1 MRIIQAMVRWL
12 LPLVILGAAIGG
24 FVALGGPKP
33 PPRKAVEA
41 PTAMPVRT
49 ASLEAGNGRIEIEA
63 DGVVVPLREIT
74 LAAEVSG
81 RVLRKTEACNEGQS
95 VTRGMLL
102 FEIDPRDYELD
113 VDRLERELSQ
123 ARLAIEEIDEEIVQ
137 NAGSLDLARRQVEL
151 AKREVARLD
160 TLKAGRIITESEH
173 DRALRDELTAANVL
187 TAQEGQKR
195 VLAKRRSRLVEAESL
210 ASTML
215 DKAKLDL
222 SRTRITAPTDG
233 MVVEDKVEQ
242 ESFVAKGTP
251 VVMIEDTSAAE
262 VKTSL
267 RMDEVA
273 RVWGGRKAA
282 AEGGGE
288 DRDIPESPAKVV
300 FSIGDRRY
308 EWDGVLSR
316 YEGKGLDEKT
326 RTLPCRVRVPE
337 PRRVRAIDRYGA
349 PLATLPADAPRSLL
363 RGMFVEVWL
372 QVDVPRPL
380 VSVPEEAVRP
390 SGEVFVMRDGR
401 LIVLHPRPFHAA
413 AGRVVFDQ
421 EESGLEPSDRIVV
434 SQLANPRAGMELV
447 EAAP

>member
-12 LPLVILGAAIGG
+12 VPLVILGAAIGG

-113 VDRLERELSQ
+113 VDRRERELSQ

-195 VLAKRRSRLVEAESL
+195 VLVKRRSRLVEAVSL

-288 DRDIPESPAKVV
+288 ARDIPESPAKVV

-326 RTLPCRVRVPE
+326 RTLPCRVRIPE

-401 LIVLHPRPFHAA
+401 LVVLHPRPFHAA

>member
-113 VDRLERELSQ
+113 VDRLEREVSQ

-151 AKREVARLD
+151 AKRDVARLD

-288 DRDIPESPAKVV
+288 ARDIPESPAKVV

>member
-113 VDRLERELSQ
+113 VDRLEREVSQ

-137 NAGSLDLARRQVEL
+137 NAGSLELARRQVEL
-151 AKREVARLD
+151 AKRDVARLD
-160 TLKAGRIITESEH
+160 TLKADRIITESEH

-251 VVMIEDTSAAE
+251 LVMIEDTSAAE

-267 RMDEVA
+267 RMNEVA

-288 DRDIPESPAKVV
+288 ARDIPESPAKVV

-326 RTLPCRVRVPE
+326 RTLPCRVRIPE

-401 LIVLHPRPFHAA
+401 LVVLHPRPFHAA

>member
-1 MRIIQAMVRWL
+1 
-12 LPLVILGAAIGG
+12 VILGAAIGG

-113 VDRLERELSQ
+113 VDRLEREVSQ

-195 VLAKRRSRLVEAESL
+195 VLVKRRSRLVEAVSL

-288 DRDIPESPAKVV
+288 ARDIPESPAKVV

>member
-1 MRIIQAMVRWL
+1 MSILKAILRWV

-24 FVALGGPKP
+24 FMALGGPKP

-113 VDRLERELSQ
+113 VDRLEREVSQ

-195 VLAKRRSRLVEAESL
+195 VLVKRRSRLVEAESL

-282 AEGGGE
+282 TEGSGE

-300 FSIGDRRY
+300 F
-308 EWDGVLSR
+308 
-316 YEGKGLDEKT
+316 
-326 RTLPCRVRVPE
+326 
-337 PRRVRAIDRYGA
+337 
-349 PLATLPADAPRSLL
+349 
-363 RGMFVEVWL
+363 
-372 QVDVPRPL
+372 
-380 VSVPEEAVRP
+380 
-390 SGEVFVMRDGR
+390 
-401 LIVLHPRPFHAA
+401 
-413 AGRVVFDQ
+413 
-421 EESGLEPSDRIVV
+421 
-434 SQLANPRAGMELV
+434 
-447 EAAP
+447 

>member
-1 MRIIQAMVRWL
+1 VSILKAILRWV

-24 FVALGGPKP
+24 FMALGGPKP

-113 VDRLERELSQ
+113 VDRLEREVSQ

-195 VLAKRRSRLVEAESL
+195 VLVKRRSRLVEAESL

-282 AEGGGE
+282 TEGGGE
-288 DRDIPESPAKVV
+288 GRDIPESPAKVV

>member
-1 MRIIQAMVRWL
+1 VSILKAILRWV

-24 FVALGGPKP
+24 FMALGGPKP

-113 VDRLERELSQ
+113 VDRLEREVSQ

-195 VLAKRRSRLVEAESL
+195 VFVKRRSRLVEAESL

-282 AEGGGE
+282 TEGGGE

-372 QVDVPRPL
+372 QVDVPMPL

>member
-349 PLATLPADAPRSLL
+349 PLATLPTDAPRSLL

>member
-137 NAGSLDLARRQVEL
+137 NAGSLELARRQVEL
-151 AKREVARLD
+151 AKRDVARLD
-160 TLKAGRIITESEH
+160 TLKADRIITESEH

-215 DKAKLDL
+215 NKAKLDL

-282 AEGGGE
+282 AGGGGE
-288 DRDIPESPAKVV
+288 ARDIPESPAKVV

-390 SGEVFVMRDGR
+390 SGEVFVMRDSR

>member
-1 MRIIQAMVRWL
+1 MRIIQAIVRWL

-195 VLAKRRSRLVEAESL
+195 VLVKRRSRLVEAVSL

-288 DRDIPESPAKVV
+288 ARDIPESPAKVV

>member
-1 MRIIQAMVRWL
+1 VSILKAILRWV

-24 FVALGGPKP
+24 FMALGGPKP

-195 VLAKRRSRLVEAESL
+195 VLVKRRSRLVEAVSL

-262 VKTSL
+262 VRTSL

-288 DRDIPESPAKVV
+288 ARDIPESPAKVV

>member
-1 MRIIQAMVRWL
+1 MSMLKAILRWV
-12 LPLVILGAAIGG
+12 LPLVILSAAIGG

-113 VDRLERELSQ
+113 VDRLEREVSQ

-137 NAGSLDLARRQVEL
+137 NVGSLDLARRQVEL

-187 TAQEGQKR
+187 TAQEGQRR

-288 DRDIPESPAKVV
+288 ARDIPESPAKVV

>member
-113 VDRLERELSQ
+113 VDRLEREVSQ

-195 VLAKRRSRLVEAESL
+195 VLVKRRSRLVEAVSL

-288 DRDIPESPAKVV
+288 ARDIPESPAKVV

>member
-12 LPLVILGAAIGG
+12 VPLVILGAAIGG

-113 VDRLERELSQ
+113 VDRLEREVSQ

-137 NAGSLDLARRQVEL
+137 NAGSLELARRQVEL
-151 AKREVARLD
+151 AKRDVARLD
-160 TLKAGRIITESEH
+160 TLKADRIITESEH

-251 VVMIEDTSAAE
+251 VVMIVDTSAAE

-288 DRDIPESPAKVV
+288 ARDIPESPAKVV

-326 RTLPCRVRVPE
+326 RTLPCRVRIPE

-401 LIVLHPRPFHAA
+401 LVVLHPRPFHAA